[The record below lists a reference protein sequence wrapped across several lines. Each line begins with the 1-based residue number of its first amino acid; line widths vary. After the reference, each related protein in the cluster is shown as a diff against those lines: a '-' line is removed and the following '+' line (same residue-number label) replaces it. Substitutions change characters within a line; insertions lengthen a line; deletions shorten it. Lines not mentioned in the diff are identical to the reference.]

1 MRPEKIIGT
10 AEKIRS
16 VQTAKVVLRDVLLL
30 FKHRLSFTVVLTSI
44 FGYLIA
50 SGLNIDWSSFLM
62 LFLGGFLVTGAANGM
77 NQILE
82 KDFDALMNRTRLRP
96 LPRGRMKMSE
106 ALLYVGL
113 SLLVGIFILA
123 SFNPVTAV
131 LGVIAFVIYS
141 FVYTPLKRYHTSAVA
156 VGAVPGA
163 LPVLIGCTAF
173 DGYISGLAI
182 FLFTI
187 QFLWQF
193 PHFWS
198 IGYLSYKDYRIAG
211 FRFLPE
217 DSNGEP
223 STALASN
230 SLVYS
235 FLMLPVTATYFYF
248 NPLSW
253 PIGLFLVLLIVSY
266 IVFSYRFYSKFDKD
280 SARSLMFC
288 SFFFMPVFLLIF
300 ILF

>member
-1 MRPEKIIGT
+1 MKHRKIVST
-10 AEKIRS
+10 AEKIHS
-16 VQTAKVVLRDVLLL
+16 VQTAKGVLKDVLLL

-50 SGLNIDWSSFLM
+50 SGLNIDWSSFLR
-62 LFLGGFLVTGAANGM
+62 LFIGGFLVTGAANGM

-82 KDFDALMNRTRLRP
+82 KDFDLLMNRTRLRP
-96 LPRGRMKMSE
+96 IPQGRMKMSE

-113 SLLVGIFILA
+113 SLLIGIFILA
-123 SFNPVTAV
+123 SFNSVTAV
-131 LGVIAFVIYS
+131 LGMIAFVIYS

-173 DGYISGLAI
+173 DGYISGMAI
-182 FLFTI
+182 FLFSI

-198 IGYLSYKDYRIAG
+198 IGYLSYEDYRIAG
-211 FRFLPE
+211 FRFLPQ
-217 DSNGEP
+217 DGNGGP

-235 FLMLPVTATYFYF
+235 FMMLPVIVTYSYF
-248 NPLSW
+248 NPFSL
-253 PIGLFLVLLIVSY
+253 PVGLFLILLIASY
-266 IVFSYRFYSKFDKD
+266 IVFSYQFYTKFDKN

-288 SFFFMPVFLLIF
+288 SFFFMPVFLLIL